1 MVQADVGKTGF
12 DKHTDD
18 DHNMWM
24 YMYYLI
30 HIGEIEDKTEL
41 NGIESYVYEK
51 SKISD
56 VGFFP
61 VGRSMRL
68 DVLGGIPD
76 PQKEVLAAP
85 TTATH
90 THTTHTRY
98 TTHTPHTQL
107 HRHVRTHSQTKGK
120 ISKLIP

>member
-1 MVQADVGKTGF
+1 MVQADAGKTGF

-76 PQKEVLAAP
+76 PQKEVLPAP
-85 TTATH
+85 TATH

-98 TTHTPHTQL
+98 TTHTPLTQS
-107 HRHVRTHSQTKGK
+107 HMCVCAQTHTKGK